1 MIQSDR
7 CRFVSTILLRIKILN
22 RKRTM
27 IEIKPHRIGRCRV
40 SVPGSKSYTHRTLIA
55 AALADGACTVNHP
68 LRSQDTL
75 LTLAALEKMGAT
87 VVDRETAID
96 IKGLDGRFKP
106 CPDDIY
112 LANSG
117 TSMRLLA
124 GVATLG
130 QGAYTLTGTPRMY
143 HRPIG
148 HLLEA
153 LNQLGIEARALENN
167 GCPPVRIPGDQAAG
181 GAVTIN
187 CSVSS
192 QFLSSL
198 LLMAPCTEKGL
209 SIKVSHGPVSRP
221 YVDMTVGILSRFGID
236 VQREGY
242 TRFDVA
248 GGQTYRAGDY
258 RVEPDASQAGYF
270 WGAAAI
276 TGGSVTVDGVA
287 TASSQ
292 GDVGLARVLE
302 QMGCRVDYDPKG
314 ITVTG
319 GPLRALTVD
328 MADMPDMVPT
338 LAVVAAF
345 ADGTTVIENVSHLKA
360 KESDRLT
367 ATCTELKKM
376 GVVAVAE
383 ADRLLVTGGNAHGA
397 VIDTYDDHRMAM
409 SFAMAGLVVPG
420 ISIQDPDCVQKSFP
434 TFWEVWETLYAG

>member
-1 MIQSDR
+1 
-7 CRFVSTILLRIKILN
+7 
-22 RKRTM
+22 M

-55 AALADGACTVNHP
+55 AALADGTCTVRRP

-87 VVDRETAID
+87 AVDRETVIE
-96 IKGLDGRFKP
+96 IQGQNGSFKP
-106 CPDDIY
+106 CADEIY

-124 GVATLG
+124 GVAALG

-148 HLLEA
+148 HLLDA
-153 LNQLGIEARALENN
+153 LVQLGIDARALDDN
-167 GCPPVRIPGDQAAG
+167 GCPPVRIPGGQIKG

-192 QFLSSL
+192 QFLSAL

-209 SIKVSHGPVSRP
+209 SITVSHGPVSRP
-221 YVDMTVGILSRFGID
+221 YVDMTVDILADFGIK
-236 VQREGY
+236 VQRDGY

-258 RVEPDASQAGYF
+258 TVEPDASQASYF

-276 TGGSVTVDGVA
+276 TGGSVTVEGV
-287 TASSQ
+287 TRASTQ
-292 GDVGLARVLE
+292 GDVGLARVFE
-302 QMGCRVDYDPKG
+302 KMGCRVDEDEKG

-319 GPLRALTVD
+319 GKLTALTVD

-345 ADGTTVIENVSHLKA
+345 AEGTTVIENVSHLKA

-367 ATCTELKKM
+367 ATCTELGKM
-376 GVVAVAE
+376 GVTAVAE
-383 ADRLLVTGGNAHGA
+383 ADRLLVTGGGAHGTT
-397 VIDTYDDHRMAM
+397 IDTYDDHRMAM
-409 SFAMAGLVVPG
+409 SFAMAGLMVPG
-420 ISIQDPDCVQKSFP
+420 VRIKDPDCVEKSFP
-434 TFWEVWETLYAG
+434 TFWEVWNTLYNG